1 MLGLLKKETYYW
13 IDTLSA
19 SLLSAVITTVALYFF
34 TGNNFIIIIGPSYL
48 GSYILGS
55 PRHDYYTG
63 WDMFVA
69 SSPLNKE
76 DLAKSK
82 YILFSIVIVLS
93 IIFFAG
99 IHLATDLLVS
109 QFMKTYSSNILAL
122 CTISF
127 SINFVSAAINFPGN
141 YYLDP
146 RKASIIHS
154 ISYIVLGAIN
164 AVALWIFEK
173 NFKNF
178 EYKIFYYYI
187 IGTIVLSLGIYIISW
202 FITKKIVINKEY

>member
-19 SLLSAVITTVALYFF
+19 SLLSAIITTVALYFF

-69 SSPLNKE
+69 SSPLKKE

-82 YILFSIVIVLS
+82 YILFAIVIVLS

-99 IHLATDLLVS
+99 IHALTELLIS
-109 QFMKTYSSNILAL
+109 QFIKTYSSNILAL
-122 CTISF
+122 SAISF

-141 YYLDP
+141 YYLNP

-154 ISYIVLGAIN
+154 ISYIVLGVLN
-164 AVALWIFEK
+164 AVALWIFE
-173 NFKNF
+173 NNF
-178 EYKIFYYYI
+178 ENFENAVFYYYI
-187 IGTIVLSLGIYIISW
+187 VGTIALSLGIYIISW
-202 FITKKIVINKEY
+202 LITKKIVIKKEY